1 MKIISIANRKGGV
14 GKTTTAINIATALTA
29 IEKKVLVIDFD
40 PQGNAT
46 TSMGVV
52 KSKEQYSSYDVLVG
66 NCPVAGAVLHT
77 ELPRFDIIPSSPD
90 LAAAEVELV
99 DVENREFV
107 LRKALSEL
115 MGKYDYILIDCP
127 PSLNLITINALVSS
141 DSVIVPLQCEF
152 LALEGLADL
161 MKNINAIKR
170 NFNEKLT
177 LQGIVLTMYSKQNN
191 LSKMIETDVRKYF
204 GAKVYETVIPRCV
217 RVAEAPSFGKPILIY
232 DFKSTGAQAYLNLAK
247 EFLEREHEINERRK

>member
-14 GKTTTAINIATALTA
+14 GKTTTAINIATALSA
-29 IEKKVLVIDFD
+29 IDKSVLVIDFD

-46 TSMGVV
+46 TSLGIG
-52 KSKEQYSSYDVLVG
+52 KNKGQKSSYDVLIG
-66 NCPVAGAVLHT
+66 RAEDAVIHT
-77 ELPRFDIIPSSPD
+77 NMPRFDIVPSSPD

-99 DVENREFV
+99 GVKKREFF
-107 LRKALSEL
+107 LKNALSRLNEI
-115 MGKYDYILIDCP
+115 YDYVLIDCP

-141 DSVIVPLQCEF
+141 KSVIVPLQCEF

-170 NFNEKLT
+170 SFNPDLS

-191 LSKMIETDVRKYF
+191 LSKMIEADVRKYF
-204 GAKVYETVIPRCV
+204 GEKVYDTVIPRCV
-217 RVAEAPSFGKPILIY
+217 RIAEAPSFGKPILVY
-232 DFKSTGAQAYLNLAK
+232 DFKSTGAQAYIRLAK
-247 EFLEREHEINERRK
+247 EFLQREKEL